1 MANKNL
7 FYAGKMASQQLDVY
21 LAGAVVLDGNNKPI
35 EAPDGGLVELGD
47 LYADDTY
54 SATGKQYD
62 VYEAKAAT
70 TTGKD
75 IALIDY
81 AGIQEGNIGGNEYK
95 IGDKL
100 YGLMVP
106 AGVVTRVRRPHL
118 HDKFWLGDDNY
129 VGETKPAMG
138 DYYGI
143 NNGAFTHAKIAAGDV
158 ATHTGYMVK
167 IVAVRELTVGHRSN
181 GGQYLNEVKDL

>member
-21 LAGAVVLDGNNKPI
+21 LAGAVVLDANDEPI

-47 LYADDTY
+47 LVADDTY
-54 SATGKQYD
+54 SATGLQYD

-70 TTGKD
+70 TDYKD
-75 IALIDY
+75 LALIDY
-81 AGIQEGNIGGNEYK
+81 AGVQEGEIGGNEYK

-100 YGLMVP
+100 YGLKVP

-129 VGETKPAMG
+129 DTVPTLG
-138 DYYGI
+138 DHYGVDT
-143 NNGAFTHAKIAAGDV
+143 GKFTHAKIAAEDV

-167 IVAVRELTVGHRSN
+167 IVCVRELTVGHRSN
-181 GGQYLNEVKDL
+181 GGQYLNEVKAL

>member
-21 LAGAVVLDGNNKPI
+21 LAGAVVLDGNDNPI
-35 EAPDGGLVELGD
+35 AAPDGGLVELGD
-47 LYADDTY
+47 LVADDTY

-70 TTGKD
+70 TAGKD

-81 AGIQEGNIGGNEYK
+81 AGIQEGDIDGNEYK

-129 VGETKPAMG
+129 DTTPALG
-138 DYYGI
+138 DYYGVDT
-143 NNGAFTHAKIAAGDV
+143 GKFTHAKIAAEDV
-158 ATHTGYMVK
+158 AQHTGYMVK

-181 GGQYLNEVKDL
+181 GGQYLNEVKAL